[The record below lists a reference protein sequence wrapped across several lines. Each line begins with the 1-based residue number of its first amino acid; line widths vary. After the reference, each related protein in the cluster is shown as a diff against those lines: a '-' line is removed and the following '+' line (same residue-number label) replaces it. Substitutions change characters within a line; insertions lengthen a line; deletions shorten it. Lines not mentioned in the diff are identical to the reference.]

1 VCGLLR
7 KALADEKLNIKVSAL
22 VNDTPGTMLA
32 GGYSDPSVCAG
43 LILGTGT
50 NACYLEKVSK
60 APKLQVCRAQ
70 PQSFCT
76 LKKHT
81 KQMLFDFNR
90 CRDGV
95 RRGSEREECRDWR
108 DCKSLICHQ
117 ILTIYRCVCAAFLP
131 DTEGG
136 QQSSLCGDLEPAS
149 SPARWLQHPHHQHG
163 MG

>member
-1 VCGLLR
+1 MLAISSLSLSLSLSYNHTCRLLGWTKGFTCSGVEGQDVCGLLR

-95 RRGSEREECRDWR
+95 RRGSEREE
-108 DCKSLICHQ
+108 
-117 ILTIYRCVCAAFLP
+117 
-131 DTEGG
+131 
-136 QQSSLCGDLEPAS
+136 
-149 SPARWLQHPHHQHG
+149 
-163 MG
+163 